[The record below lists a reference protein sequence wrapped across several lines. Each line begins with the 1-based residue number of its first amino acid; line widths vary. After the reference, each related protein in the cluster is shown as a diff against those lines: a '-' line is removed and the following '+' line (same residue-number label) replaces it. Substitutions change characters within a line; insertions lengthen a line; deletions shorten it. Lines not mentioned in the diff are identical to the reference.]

1 MTPDHIRVALTLYYN
16 QNADT
21 LRRRAIAAS
30 NKPAKVALHTDSGPL
45 GRFALGYS
53 ASTRRVRSVTRLLA
67 CPSASPSAA
76 TSASASSPCAVS
88 TSVSIRI
95 VS

>member
-1 MTPDHIRVALTLYYN
+1 MTPDHIRVAFTLYYN

-21 LRRRAIAAS
+21 LRRWTLAAS
-30 NKPAKVALHTDSGPL
+30 NRRAKVALHTDSGAP
-45 GRFALGYS
+45 GRFALGHS
-53 ASTRRVRSVTRLLA
+53 ASARRVRSVTRLLA